1 MTVKCRVCGQELANG
16 WIGPCMKCGSLDIS
30 VADDPYREKW
40 DQYPINPYVAT
51 LTSGSATI
59 SSDFV
64 VNKYPQTWI
73 QFKAW
78 SDEEKKISEPLGKKD
93 ERVVILYSA
102 ETERFMEK
110 VAEYVAAKRN
120 HYVMT
125 SSFIF
130 EKGTGKRIAFQP
142 RPKEALNQYLKRMI
156 DDSKYAIILYSEQ
169 GGQIIETSWCSDFS
183 KPTLGLVDFYRGH
196 RKPQEKERCCDF
208 LKDHGELFECV
219 CKKENNYKDK
229 TGGFICSDPSV
240 FCHFTQQKI
249 TKMIFDFYI
258 TNPGMFLIGAEDW
271 KHFWPQIDNF
281 LLGNMKK

>member
-1 MTVKCRVCGQELANG
+1 
-16 WIGPCMKCGSLDIS
+16 MKCGSLDIS

-40 DQYPINPYVAT
+40 DQYPINPYVVT
-51 LTSGSATI
+51 LSSGSATI

-78 SDEEKKISEPLGKKD
+78 SDEEKKISDPLGKKE

-120 HYVMT
+120 YHVLT

-130 EKGTGKRIAFQP
+130 EKGTGKKIAFQP
-142 RPKEALNQYLKRMI
+142 RPKEALNDYLKRMI
-156 DDSKYAIILYSEQ
+156 DESTYAIILYSKQ
-169 GGQIIETSWCSDFS
+169 GGQIIETSWCADLS
-183 KPTLGLVDFYRGH
+183 KHTLGLVDFYRGH
-196 RKPQEKERCCDF
+196 RKPQGTERSCNF
-208 LKDHGELFECV
+208 LRDHGELFECV
-219 CKKENNYKDK
+219 CRRESNYRDK
-229 TGGFICSDPSV
+229 VGGFICGDSNV

-249 TKMIFDFYI
+249 TKMVFDFYI
-258 TNPGMFLIGAEDW
+258 LSPVMFLFGAEDW
-271 KHFWPQIDNF
+271 KYFWSQIDTF
-281 LLGNMKK
+281 LTGKMKK